1 MNIIQ
6 SGFLTSI
13 PVIVSNR
20 VLAGPH
26 SIQIFGSLGVGI
38 IKIGRFIRGDYTRR
52 MAPHYLQSFDGHT
65 TTESAYSLDAAQ
77 NEISVAIHLAS
88 PEC

>member
-6 SGFLTSI
+6 SSFLTSI
-13 PVIVSNR
+13 PVVVSKR

-26 SIQIFGSLGVGI
+26 SIQIFGSLDAGI
-38 IKIGRFIRGDYTRR
+38 IKIGKFIRGGYTRR

>member
-13 PVIVSNR
+13 PVIVSKR

-38 IKIGRFIRGDYTRR
+38 IKIGRFIRGGYTRR
-52 MAPHYLQSFDGHT
+52 MAPHYLQRFDGFRQAGNDSLCKSMV
-65 TTESAYSLDAAQ
+65 ESDL
-77 NEISVAIHLAS
+77 IT
-88 PEC
+88 

>member
-1 MNIIQ
+1 MNTIQ

-13 PVIVSNR
+13 PVIDSKR

-38 IKIGRFIRGDYTRR
+38 IKIGRISRGGYTRR
-52 MAPHYLQSFDGHT
+52 MAPHYLQGFDGHT
-65 TTESAYSLDAAQ
+65 MTESAYSLDTVQ
-77 NEISVAIHLAS
+77 NKISVAIHLAS